1 MKTNL
6 TKTDQKV
13 NVNKILVVGHPLSGY
28 ESVATLLDS
37 SGMKRAKPSKREG
50 MLPEQISATL
60 IKAHQNSSAEGI
72 EQIEVSPV
80 WNGLALDLM
89 LGNID
94 QNSWCWGDSEA
105 IALLDYWKSM
115 DSQLAFAL
123 VYNNPAE
130 AIVRAIK
137 ENKSLSPSEM
147 EQMLREWSTYN
158 KALLNF
164 YYRNPKISTL
174 VHAKEIEQSTK
185 TYLEHLEKNIGIPL
199 KTSEI
204 HTELIK
210 IDSNSHEEGN
220 DLYRY
225 FAHNIVQEYPEAL
238 EIYQELQSVANLYH
252 DDQSEPVSSVK
263 EALYGILEMENN
275 YKEKLSSLETKQKA
289 KQKELEEQKIQLEN
303 LLAQTIQ
310 TQKASEEQ
318 TQENELLLAQLHTVQ
333 EELESHYLNNK
344 AKSETLTKELENLKK
359 EKEILSTTTQIKE
372 KEFEEQKTQL
382 NNLKKEKEILNATA
396 QAKQKELETQKSQ
409 ATEHAA
415 KLQKELETSNAQKSK
430 EIEEE
435 NELLLTQL
443 HMVQEELERYYLE
456 NQKLKEKK
464 QPPRLYGASERVK
477 QQLSYKLGAKM
488 IENSRSLTGILSVP
502 FSLLAVVSQYRKDL
516 KALGDTKLPPIHTYA
531 DAYEADKIK
540 NHLSYMLGESMIET
554 LKKPL
559 GTLRLPWALMKTAQ
573 AFKQQKGNR

>member
-60 IKAHQNSSAEGI
+60 IKAHQNSSSEGI

-94 QNSWCWGDSEA
+94 QDSWCWGDSEA

-115 DSQLAFAL
+115 DSKLAFAL

-130 AIVRAIK
+130 AIVRAIE
-137 ENKSLSPSEM
+137 ENKSLSPSEI

-204 HTELIK
+204 YTELIK

-238 EIYQELQSVANLYH
+238 EIYQELQSVANLYYN
-252 DDQSEPVSSVK
+252 DQPKSASSIK
-263 EALYGILEMENN
+263 EAFYCALEMENN
-275 YKEKLSSLETKQKA
+275 YKKKLNSLETKQQA
-289 KQKELEEQKIQLEN
+289 KQKELEEQKTQLQN
-303 LLAQTIQ
+303 LLTQTTQ
-310 TQKASEEQ
+310 TQK
-318 TQENELLLAQLHTVQ
+318 T
-333 EELESHYLNNK
+333 
-344 AKSETLTKELENLKK
+344 
-359 EKEILSTTTQIKE
+359 
-372 KEFEEQKTQL
+372 
-382 NNLKKEKEILNATA
+382 
-396 QAKQKELETQKSQ
+396 
-409 ATEHAA
+409 
-415 KLQKELETSNAQKSK
+415 K

-464 QPPRLYGASERVK
+464 QPPRLYGAAERVK

-488 IENSRSLTGILSVP
+488 IENSRSFSGILSMP
-502 FSLLAVVSQYRKDL
+502 FSLLAVASKYRKEV
-516 KALGDTKLPPIHTYA
+516 KARGNKKLAPIYTYA

-559 GTLRLPWALMKTAQ
+559 GTLRLPWALLKTAQ
-573 AFKQQKGNR
+573 AFKQQKSNR

>member
-1 MKTNL
+1 MNK
-6 TKTDQKV
+6 
-13 NVNKILVVGHPLSGY
+13 NVTQNNVGSIINKILVVGHPLSGY

-94 QNSWCWGDSEA
+94 QDSWCWGDSEA

-115 DSQLAFAL
+115 DSKLAFAL

-130 AIVRAIK
+130 AIVRAIE

-204 HTELIK
+204 DTELIK

-238 EIYQELQSVANLYH
+238 EIYQELQSVANLYYN
-252 DDQSEPVSSVK
+252 DQASFASSVK
-263 EALYGILEMENN
+263 EAFYSALEMENN
-275 YKEKLSSLETKQKA
+275 YKEKLNSLETKQQA
-289 KQKELEEQKIQLEN
+289 K
-303 LLAQTIQ
+303 
-310 TQKASEEQ
+310 QKASEEQ

-333 EELESHYLNNK
+333 EELESHCLNNK

-359 EKEILSTTTQIKE
+359 EKEIL
-372 KEFEEQKTQL
+372 
-382 NNLKKEKEILNATA
+382 NAKA

-415 KLQKELETSNAQKSK
+415 KLQNELETSNAQKSK

-464 QPPRLYGASERVK
+464 QPPRLYGAAERFK
-477 QQLSYKLGAKM
+477 QQLSYRLGVKM
-488 IENSRSLTGILSVP
+488 IENSRSFGGILSMP

-516 KALGDTKLPPIHTYA
+516 KALGDKKLPPIYTYT